1 MENKIISN
9 SENLVEDK
17 ENIQSQQESL
27 LNKLINFY
35 EKRNAFLERQH
46 NELAERVRI
55 MELALPSVL
64 SGFVVDDTN
73 NFTMTK
79 ENITS

>member
-1 MENKIISN
+1 MENKALSN
-9 SENLVEDK
+9 SENLEDK
-17 ENIQSQQESL
+17 ENKQSQRESL

-35 EKRNAFLERQH
+35 EKKNAFLERKH